1 MCIYPLRC
9 LLVPISQTTVRNRIE
24 QLVTYVLCLALHIA
38 WNQHDGG
45 DMVALKEIPITE
57 SDLSQDMFEL
67 DMTASIW
74 SDLEPMTLNVRF
86 AYLTCRLE
94 GNGPVPSPAQSS

>member
-1 MCIYPLRC
+1 VCFYPLRG
-9 LLVPISQTTVRNRIE
+9 LLVPILQTTIRNRIE

-74 SDLEPMTLNVRF
+74 SDLEPMPPND
-86 AYLTCRLE
+86 
-94 GNGPVPSPAQSS
+94 GPEPLCPILYDPECTFCLPNL